1 MQNFEENLASRV
13 NGVLQPM
20 LGVTVTVKTAQGL
33 LATIYSDDGATVQPN
48 PMITDA
54 NGRFGFY
61 AANGPYKLTFAGQQ
75 IEGITR
81 DIELYDADDE
91 PPLTLAQAALPSAAS
106 RIGFQGIGT
115 GARGRTI
122 ENKLLDLV
130 SVADFTGIDPTGVAS
145 SLVAF
150 TSAYTNAA
158 PGARIIIPPGDYAGV
173 SGTLTGTKFVI
184 WEAAGQP
191 SGGGLWNLPG
201 LVKHGFATRE
211 ICSIG
216 QTVPDGDLKNS
227 FNRDAS
233 HTGGT
238 PGFVCTNISVQTKAG
253 AANTNF
259 EWGFLSVLDNYA
271 AAGENVAIYGQGNKR
286 GNGPTWA
293 SVFEVIDHTTAN
305 NPAQGLVG
313 IEVDVRAN
321 GNDDNKNR
329 VGIDIV
335 ADRRIKT
342 AGAYSHTSYGVRVQ
356 NNDDVNSLVKVAY
369 GVVANNVQVG
379 FDTSEATIQTAAFKM
394 ADGQAIAFDTAA
406 QQQLKYDGT
415 GINYTV
421 AGASKV
427 RLNANGSIELG
438 GAMKI
443 SPTFSTGTQVPTIGT
458 NKPGTTGG
466 APGTWVNV
474 VINGSQYWLPLWA
487 N

>member
-1 MQNFEENLASRV
+1 MLKYEENLASRV
-13 NGVLQPM
+13 NGSLQPM
-20 LGVTVTVKTAQGL
+20 LGVKVAVTALNGLPATLYGDNESTVLENPVTT
-33 LATIYSDDGATVQPN
+33 DPN
-48 PMITDA
+48 
-54 NGRFGFY
+54 GYFGFK
-61 AANGPYKLTFAGQQ
+61 AANGEYELTFSGAQ
-75 IEGITR
+75 IESTKR
-81 DIELYDADDE
+81 TIELYDADDE
-91 PPLTLAQAALPSAAS
+91 PPLTQAQAALPSAAS
-106 RIGFQGIGT
+106 RIGFQGGGT

-130 SVADFTGIDPTGVAS
+130 SVADYTGIDPTGAAS
-145 SLVAF
+145 SLAAF

-191 SGGGLWNLPG
+191 NGGGLWNLPG
-201 LVKHGFATRE
+201 LVKHGFTTRE

-293 SVFEVIDHTTAN
+293 SVFEAIDHTLTN

-329 VGIDIV
+329 IGIDIV
-335 ADRRIKT
+335 ADRHIKT
-342 AGAYSHTSYGVRVQ
+342 AGAYSHTSYGIRVQ
-356 NNDDVNSLVKVAY
+356 NNADANSLVKVAY
-369 GVVANNVQVG
+369 GIVANNVQVG
-379 FDTSEATIQTAAFKM
+379 YDTSEAVIQTAAFRM
-394 ADGQAIAFDTAA
+394 AAGQAIAFDAAA

-415 GINYTV
+415 GLNYTPGGV
-421 AGASKV
+421 SKV
-427 RLNANGSIELG
+427 RLNADGSILLG

-443 SPTFSTGTQVPTIGT
+443 APTFSTGAQVPTIGA